1 MSSLETIREETDDAI
16 CIQDECDYIIQSKNN
31 TISVCKEK
39 VEELITREASLYYKF
54 GLIDGFLLGVAATML
69 TYTYKGRA
77 ASALKALVGTVK
89 EFSRL

>member
-54 GLIDGFLLGVAATML
+54 GLIDGFLLGVAATAIAF
-69 TYTYKGRA
+69 TYKDRA
-77 ASALKALVGTVK
+77 AASLKAIGG
-89 EFSRL
+89 SWRR